1 MRGRELLAALFPL
14 FVALLVWPLI
24 TVANRPAAVAGV
36 PVLLLYLFGVW
47 AAIVAVL
54 FWASRRADREP
65 PPP

>member
-14 FVALLVWPLI
+14 FAALLVWPPI
-24 TVANRPAAVAGV
+24 TVANRPGMVAGI
-36 PVLLLYLFGVW
+36 PVLLVYLFGVW